1 MTDERRDR
9 YAAAIEAKLRDTAD
23 ALCYDPQDA
32 AADAAMAV
40 ADAEQREANEKH
52 QAFLQYADRVN
63 NDLMKEVQRYA
74 EGEEMPVLWSV
85 YSGMHHRA
93 VDAEAKNARLRAEL
107 EQLRTRAR
115 KPERAADLLAG
126 SHRRAEQLEAVIARV
141 EAYSHELRHKEA
153 MGLLA
158 CLDTVPL
165 CAECGHHRDQH
176 SEADEPVS
184 VGQCRQCA
192 AEGNEDDAWHNY
204 ESQEQQ

>member
-9 YAAAIEAKLRDTAD
+9 YAAAIEAKLRDTAN

-63 NDLMKEVQRYA
+63 NELMKEAQRYA
-74 EGEEMPVLWSV
+74 EGEEMSVLWSV

-93 VDAEAKNARLRAEL
+93 LDAEAKNARLRAEL

-126 SHRRAEQLEAVIARV
+126 SHRRAEQLEATIARV
-141 EAYSHELRHKEA
+141 EAYAHELRHKDA

-158 CLDTVPL
+158 AIYGQP
-165 CAECGHHRDQH
+165 AN
-176 SEADEPVS
+176 ADEGP
-184 VGQCRQCA
+184 
-192 AEGNEDDAWHNY
+192 
-204 ESQEQQ
+204 